1 MKKYIKSI
9 VCISPQDTFL
19 KGLPNKV
26 QKYDTMLQTILPDF
40 FDYFDPIDLR
50 RMNKVHRA
58 GSVCAVEALKAA
70 KLQKS
75 DAIILGSGLGSV
87 MDTERFL
94 NNMITNNET
103 LLTPTAFINSTH
115 NTLTSQIALTT
126 KCQGYNMVYVHKTI
140 SFELALADAIL
151 TIDENGSGNI
161 LVGGG
166 DELTQQN
173 YELKEHIDA
182 WKKPPCTNDDVIN
195 SITPGSVPGE
205 GFAFSVISD
214 DATDALAELID
225 ASYLYFPDHMGQLT
239 EFAKDIFERNNM
251 TFDDVDVV
259 LCGIN
264 GDKEND
270 QLYFDFLESNF
281 PKSTLAYY
289 KNLCGEYDTASSFA
303 LWMATQIFSSEK
315 VPEYAIISDKK
326 REAKNILIYNHDNNK
341 NHSFILVQ
349 KSKA

>member
-9 VCISPQDTFL
+9 ICISPQDTFL
-19 KGLPNKV
+19 KGLPNSV
-26 QKYDTMLQTILPDF
+26 VKYETMLQIQMLDF
-40 FDYFDPIDLR
+40 MDYFGPIEMR
-50 RMNKVHRA
+50 RMNKVHKS
-58 GSVCAVEALKAA
+58 GGVCAVEALKHA
-70 KLQKS
+70 KIVTP

-115 NTLTSQIALTT
+115 NTLTSQIALNT

-151 TIDENGSGNI
+151 TLDENGSGNI

-173 YELKEHIDA
+173 YELKEHIHA
-182 WKKPPCTNDDVIN
+182 WKKPPCSNNDILN
-195 SITPGSVPGE
+195 STSNGSVPGE

-214 DATDALAELID
+214 NKDDALAELVD
-225 ASYLYFPDHMGQLT
+225 VSYLYKPDNKQELVDFVIGVLANYQL
-239 EFAKDIFERNNM
+239 KLSDI
-251 TFDDVDVV
+251 DLV

-264 GDKEND
+264 GDVDND
-270 QLYFDFLESNF
+270 KLYFDFLESSL
-281 PKSTLAYY
+281 PESTWAYY

-303 LWMATQIFSSEK
+303 LWMTAEIIKSGN
-315 VPEYAIISDKK
+315 VPSYAMISDKK
-326 REAKNILIYNHDNNK
+326 RDPKTILIYNHDHNK
-341 NHSFILVQ
+341 NHSFILV
-349 KSKA
+349 KSC